1 VKKSQKSKVKSQKFI
16 FLAIF
21 FPVMLILFSGVSFA
35 AESLPVSSKAEAAL
49 VDFSL
54 QDLNGKTV
62 SSADFKGKP
71 VIMFFWA
78 TWCPYCRVEI
88 PVLAKKYNEI
98 KGNNIELLA
107 IDIGEKADKVAKFMR
122 QANAEFPVLLD
133 LDSRVANSY
142 NLLGIPTFIFINTQG
157 KIVFQ
162 GNDLPEDYIERL
174 KQ

>member
-1 VKKSQKSKVKSQKFI
+1 MKKSQKSKVKSQKFI

-98 KGNNIELLA
+98 KENITVNNKILFFTFYLFLSSKFFL
-107 IDIGEKADKVAKFMR
+107 KA
-122 QANAEFPVLLD
+122 
-133 LDSRVANSY
+133 
-142 NLLGIPTFIFINTQG
+142 
-157 KIVFQ
+157 KI
-162 GNDLPEDYIERL
+162 
-174 KQ
+174 

>member
-1 VKKSQKSKVKSQKFI
+1 MNRKQKLIAVL
-16 FLAIF
+16 FLIGF
-21 FPVMLILFSGVSFA
+21 MLFSAVSFA
-35 AESLPVSSKAEAAL
+35 AESLPQAKIAEAGL

-62 SSADFKGKP
+62 SSADFKGKA

-107 IDIGEKADKVAKFMR
+107 IDIGEKADKVAKFMSK
-122 QANAEFPVLLD
+122 ADAKFPVLLD
-133 LDSRVANSY
+133 TDSRVANSY
-142 NLLGIPTFIFINTQG
+142 NLLGIPTIILINSQG
-157 KIVFQ
+157 KIAFQ
-162 GNDLPEDYIERL
+162 GNDLPEDYLERL
-174 KQ
+174 R

>member
-1 VKKSQKSKVKSQKFI
+1 
-16 FLAIF
+16 
-21 FPVMLILFSGVSFA
+21 
-35 AESLPVSSKAEAAL
+35 
-49 VDFSL
+49 
-54 QDLNGKTV
+54 
-62 SSADFKGKP
+62 
-71 VIMFFWA
+71 
-78 TWCPYCRVEI
+78 
-88 PVLAKKYNEI
+88 
-98 KGNNIELLA
+98 
-107 IDIGEKADKVAKFMR
+107 MR

>member
-1 VKKSQKSKVKSQKFI
+1 
-16 FLAIF
+16 
-21 FPVMLILFSGVSFA
+21 M
-35 AESLPVSSKAEAAL
+35 
-49 VDFSL
+49 
-54 QDLNGKTV
+54 
-62 SSADFKGKP
+62 
-71 VIMFFWA
+71 
-78 TWCPYCRVEI
+78 
-88 PVLAKKYNEI
+88 
-98 KGNNIELLA
+98 A